1 MVQDATAAYV
11 GIDVS
16 KVRLDVAVG
25 EAGAIWSV
33 PNTPAGVQQCVERL
47 TPLRP
52 GLIVVESTG
61 GLERLVVS
69 ELCAAG
75 LAVALVNPG
84 RAKAFAQAQGR
95 RAKTDALD
103 ARSLARFGE
112 AVRPPRVTLGSAE
125 QQQLAA
131 LVVRR
136 RQVIQMKVQE
146 QNRLG
151 TARSAQRA
159 SVEAHLSYLQAHL
172 TELDREIAALV
183 DAHPLYRGRAALLRS
198 VPGIGAVTAHTLVAE
213 LPELGHINRKQIA
226 ALVGVAP
233 FNHDSGQ
240 HRGYRAIAA
249 GRAPVRCALYMATL
263 SALRWNPVIR
273 AFYQHLLRAGKLKK
287 VALVACMRKL
297 LLTLNA
303 MARTGTLWQPPAAV
317 SEA

>member
-1 MVQDATAAYV
+1 MH
-11 GIDVS
+11 
-16 KVRLDVAVG
+16 
-25 EAGAIWSV
+25 
-33 PNTPAGVQQCVERL
+33 
-47 TPLRP
+47 
-52 GLIVVESTG
+52 
-61 GLERLVVS
+61 
-69 ELCAAG
+69 
-75 LAVALVNPG
+75 
-84 RAKAFAQAQGR
+84 
-95 RAKTDALD
+95 
-103 ARSLARFGE
+103 
-112 AVRPPRVTLGSAE
+112 
-125 QQQLAA
+125 
-131 LVVRR
+131 
-136 RQVIQMKVQE
+136 MKVQE

-198 VPGIGAVTAHTLVAE
+198 VPGIGAVTANTLVAE

-240 HRGYRAIAA
+240 HRGYRAIGA

-263 SALRWNPVIR
+263 SALRWNPAIR
-273 AFYQHLLRAGKLKK
+273 ASYQHFLRAGKLKK

-303 MARTGTLWQPPAAV
+303 MARTGSLWQPPATV